1 MSELRYL
8 ISIYVAMVLIAWF
21 AIAFICTVEFDYL
34 ILAFCALI
42 YGEIIDLKYKK

>member
-1 MSELRYL
+1 MSEFRYM
-8 ISIYVAMVLIAWF
+8 ISILFAMVMIAWF
-21 AIAFICTVEFDYL
+21 AIAFICTADFTYV